1 MDISIFDLFLGGI
14 GLYAMISGI
23 VGKGKLLRV
32 ENIKEGCEEKLMKG
46 QRIMY
51 AVIGLCMVLNAA
63 MSILLST
70 LYERVIVEN
79 AYEFQPRFDLGSWS
93 FLTPKFLT
101 TMTFVFMLI
110 SLSFIVALI
119 VFLKK
124 MTNQPE
130 KKKKGEKG
138 AARPAQ
144 PTMPSAAFDF
154 GDEQPRPI
162 KRKKD

>member
-51 AVIGLCMVLNAA
+51 TVIGLCMVLNAA